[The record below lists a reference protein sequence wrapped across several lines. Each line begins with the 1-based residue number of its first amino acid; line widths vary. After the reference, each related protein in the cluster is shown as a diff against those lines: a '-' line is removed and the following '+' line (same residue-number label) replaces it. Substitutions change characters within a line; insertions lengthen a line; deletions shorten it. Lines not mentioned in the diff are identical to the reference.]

1 MEYVLYYSEVCLNAG
16 YSVDRQKPEAK
27 SVGKG
32 RKTGASVKGEGMEHT
47 QVQVIN

>member
-1 MEYVLYYSEVCLNAG
+1 MEYLYYSEVCLDAG
-16 YSVDRQKPEAK
+16 SVDRHKQEAK